1 MVQQRPT
8 SGQICGNQATVEK
21 IRRKEIPVLWKGTVS
36 MGRATEL
43 RSCQVTEEAVAVSC
57 SPSSSRM
64 LTLPVLCLWPQ
75 AIPFQGSF
83 RLVGI
88 LRICPAIQILLSLGG
103 MSKTEHFRLKFQTPG
118 CKPKNGGFL
127 RSLLSLTQGFSNI
140 SSLPQPK
147 LRSLWHV
154 LLIIKLL
161 FRIWEIELLLDHCRF
176 MWHSNTSLTQPTKPA
191 KEHRM
196 SRSTKHRQKRLNC
209 YSLYIVC

>member
-1 MVQQRPT
+1 MEGDSKHGKGHR
-8 SGQICGNQATVEK
+8 VEK
-21 IRRKEIPVLWKGTVS
+21 LPGDRRGWCCFMFSLLYTDADPAG
-36 MGRATEL
+36 
-43 RSCQVTEEAVAVSC
+43 
-57 SPSSSRM
+57 P
-64 LTLPVLCLWPQ
+64 CLWPR
-75 AIPFQGSF
+75 AIPFQGCF
-83 RLVGI
+83 RRVGI
-88 LRICPAIQILLSLGG
+88 LRICPAIQILLSVGG
-103 MSKTEHFRLKFQTPG
+103 MSKMEHFRLKFQTPG

-147 LRSLWHV
+147 LRSLCHALLFIP

-196 SRSTKHRQKRLNC
+196 SRSTKHRQQWLNC
-209 YSLYIVC
+209 YSLYIVY